1 MAVVFNRGGWLV
13 FPALMFGV
21 IPSVWAA
28 VKLYGRRGADA
39 PPVPAPPTPA
49 SREKQIMRLARANKG
64 RLTAM
69 NVAVDTSFSLAEAE
83 ELLDSMTKGGHVR
96 MEVSDDGTILYEFP
110 AFLPRPA
117 TGGGGEL
124 PGA

>member
-1 MAVVFNRGGWLV
+1 MAVVFNWGGWVV

-21 IPSVWAA
+21 IPSVRAA
-28 VKLYGRRGADA
+28 VKLYGRRGAD
-39 PPVPAPPTPA
+39 APPTPA

-110 AFLPRPA
+110 AFLPRP
-117 TGGGGEL
+117 TTGGGEL